1 MRNTII
7 ITLLL
12 AGCKQVS
19 APLVNISGSLHS
31 IMMKN
36 ETQATFDL
44 HELEGQPNVYALG
57 AVEGLKGEILVMD
70 SHPIVTTV
78 AEDTFSLTNSF
89 DAKATLLVSASVKE
103 WRSYSLEESMGSEE
117 LAAFAKRMAEEN
129 QVDEPFP
136 FLVKGK
142 AQQVKWHIVNGSG
155 GSSNASPNDHTASG
169 FSSEL
174 KDSNVEV
181 LGFYSTTHQGIFTHR
196 GQNSHMHFK
205 DGSSMGHVDDLII
218 DKGSLLFIP
227 KSY

>member
-7 ITLLL
+7 IALLL

-19 APLVNISGSLHS
+19 APVVNISGSLHS

-44 HELEGQPNVYALG
+44 RDLDGQPNVYALG

-70 SHPIVTTV
+70 SQPFVTSV
-78 AEDTFSLTNSF
+78 DEDTFSLTNSF
-89 DAKATLLVSASVKE
+89 DAKATLLVSTTVKE
-103 WRSYSLEESMGSEE
+103 WHSYTLAESMGSKE
-117 LAAFAKRMAEEN
+117 LASFAKKMAEEN
-129 QVDEPFP
+129 QVEEPFP

-142 AQQVKWHIVNGSG
+142 AQQVKWHIVNGGSG
-155 GSSNASPNDHTASG
+155 RSNASHSDHAAAG

-174 KDSNVEV
+174 TDSEVEV
-181 LGFYSTTHQGIFTHR
+181 LGFYSTAHQGVFTHR

-205 DGSSMGHVDDLII
+205 GGSSMGHVDDLII

>member
-7 ITLLL
+7 IALLL
-12 AGCKQVS
+12 AGCKQMS
-19 APLVNISGSLHS
+19 APVVNIAGNLQS
-31 IMMKN
+31 IMMKI

-44 HELEGQPNVYALG
+44 RDLKGQPNVYALG

-70 SHPIVTTV
+70 SQPFVTSV
-78 AEDTFSLTNSF
+78 VEDTFSFRNSF
-89 DAKATLLVSASVKE
+89 DTKATLLVSTRVKE
-103 WRSYSLEESMGSEE
+103 WHSYPLEESMDSKE
-117 LAAFAKRMAEEN
+117 LAAFAKKMAEEN
-129 QVDEPFP
+129 QVEEPFP

-142 AQQVKWHIVNGSG
+142 AQQVKWHIVNGGSG
-155 GSSNASPNDHTASG
+155 KSNASHSDHAASG

-174 KDSNVEV
+174 IESNVEV
-181 LGFYSTTHQGIFTHR
+181 LGFYSTAHQGVFTHR

-205 DGSSMGHVDDLII
+205 DRYSMGHVDDLII